1 MNVKI
6 DLDVAENIL
15 RAYARRG
22 RDQIRVYGLLLGSLG
37 ADNTVH
43 VKSCINGFIY
53 ESKETEEGG
62 TTSVQVFNLFYFS
75 SKD

>member
-15 RAYARRG
+15 KAYARRG
-22 RDQIRVYGLLLGSLG
+22 RDQIRVYGILLGSLS

-43 VKSCINGFIY
+43 IKSCINGFIY

-62 TTSVQVFNLFYFS
+62 STSVQVIKKFILV
-75 SKD
+75 